1 MPTPR
6 LSLAPPLSYPLLL
19 IECTD
24 EERDSQVP
32 SSRWLLGRTWG
43 VKRMG
48 YRILNVDFA
57 QPLPEFALADDEDG
71 LAVVARWHGELIGF
85 EMLPR
90 GDVLATPE
98 QRRQSLLESAFGLAI
113 LKRKVRQELEKDL
126 PPPRSH
132 PSVTVAICTKDRS
145 ERLSRLLGSLSEL
158 DTPPPGTTPLDV
170 LVVDNA
176 PSDNTTRGVVEQRA
190 EVRYV
195 VEPKPGLD
203 FARNTALANARGDLL
218 AFLDDDVTVDPG
230 WLNGLYAAAAN
241 NPDAGGFTGLV
252 MPFALATD
260 AQVLFESHG
269 GFGRG
274 FDRLLHRQEKMKSP
288 LFPLGAGGIGAG
300 CNMAFRRDLLNELG
314 GFDNALDTGR
324 PLPGGGD
331 LDIFY
336 RVLRSGNPMAYE
348 PSYAVYHEH
357 RQTMAQLRHQYM
369 TWGLGFMA
377 YLTKCRR
384 TDPELRR
391 QQSEITRWWFVKHA
405 AQVVRALF
413 GRSSMPT
420 SHVFAQLKGGVIGV
434 FGEYDRSRRRIARIE
449 KAFR

>member
-1 MPTPR
+1 
-6 LSLAPPLSYPLLL
+6 
-19 IECTD
+19 
-24 EERDSQVP
+24 
-32 SSRWLLGRTWG
+32 
-43 VKRMG
+43 MG
-48 YRILNVDFA
+48 YRILDIDLAMPV
-57 QPLPEFALADDEDG
+57 PLLALGDDDDG

-85 EMLPR
+85 TMLSR
-90 GDVLATPE
+90 GDVTAVPE
-98 QRRQSLLESAFGLAI
+98 NERSALLDDAFSLAI

-126 PPPRSH
+126 AQPQSF

-145 ERLSRLLGSLSEL
+145 QRLARLLDSLQDLDSPPVGSE
-158 DTPPPGTTPLDV
+158 PLDI

-176 PSDNTTRGVVEQRA
+176 PSDDATREVVAQR
-190 EVRYV
+190 ENVRYV

-218 AFLDDDVTVDPG
+218 AFLDDDVTVDRG
-230 WLNGLYAAAAN
+230 WLNGLYAAAAH
-241 NPDAGGFTGLV
+241 NPEAGGFTGLV

-260 AQVLFESHG
+260 AQLLFESHG

-300 CNMAFRRDLLNELG
+300 CNMAFRRDLLDELG

-336 RVLRSGNPMAYE
+336 RVLRSGRPMGYE

-384 TDPELRR
+384 SDPALRR
-391 QQSEITRWWFVKHA
+391 QQSNITRWWFVKHA

-413 GRSSMPT
+413 GRSSLPA
-420 SHVFAQLKGGVIGV
+420 SHVFAQLKGGIVG
-434 FGEYDRSRRRIARIE
+434 FCGEYDRSRRRIDRIE